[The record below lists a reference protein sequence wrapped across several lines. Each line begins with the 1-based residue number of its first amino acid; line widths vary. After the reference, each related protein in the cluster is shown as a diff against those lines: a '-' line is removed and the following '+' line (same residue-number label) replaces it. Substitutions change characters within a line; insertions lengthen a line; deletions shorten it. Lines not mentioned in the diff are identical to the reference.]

1 MIRPK
6 RTPRRRV
13 DVDVDSLRRLVVT
26 RNAAALA
33 VEVEVRRL
41 RRLGAGWP
49 AIAEALGVS
58 RQAARQMYK
67 R

>member
-1 MIRPK
+1 M
-6 RTPRRRV
+6 
-13 DVDVDSLRRLVVT
+13 DSLRRLVVT